1 LIFNRAACIAYRK
14 KGIPARRS
22 HDHPLR
28 WPVSA
33 EHLSPP
39 TTKLGDG
46 N

>member
-1 LIFNRAACIAYRK
+1 LIFNRAASTAYRK

-22 HDHPLR
+22 HDRPPR
-28 WPVSA
+28 RPVSA

-39 TTKLGDG
+39 TTKLGDS